1 MTTQFFVPPFVEIDE
16 DGAVSFALEEK
27 QARGT
32 AQNCAQQQGRLETC
46 LTDNA
51 CDDVYCDVATLST
64 TTMALDCNA
73 SLAWT
78 CVLSLCTPCTDEIS
92 NLLKCVG
99 AAARCNFTECDAA
112 RNIPVMSPTPGSNSG
127 APEPTIGDAMLA
139 SVMPSI
145 IDDTFMPAR
154 VDDMSIPL
162 TSPTTISSAAY
173 SIGGGSFPSGFLVML
188 VILAM
193 LLMAWR

>member
-1 MTTQFFVPPFVEIDE
+1 MTTQFVPPFVEIDE
-16 DGAVSFALEEK
+16 DGTVSFALEEK

-32 AQNCAQQQGRLETC
+32 AQNCEQQQGTLETC

-51 CDDVYCDVATLST
+51 CDNVYCDVATLST

-73 SLAWT
+73 SLVWT
-78 CVLSLCTPCTDEIS
+78 CVLSQCTPCTDEIS
-92 NLLKCVG
+92 NLLICVG
-99 AAARCNFTECDAA
+99 AAARCNFTECGAA
-112 RNIPVMSPTPGSNSG
+112 RNVPVMSPTPVSNPG
-127 APEPTIGDAMLA
+127 APEPTIGEAMLA

-145 IDDTFMPAR
+145 IDDTFMPTR

-173 SIGGGSFPSGFLVML
+173 GICGGSIPSGFLVML
-188 VILAM
+188 VIVGM